1 MNSNPIIFIIFI
13 IRHLCLRITLN
24 SWSWPFCMHQ
34 GLQILIFQ
42 TRYSISSNIK
52 LCSSNKV
59 NLSKIRLRGHL
70 RVFSWWIIC
79 VDQNL
84 FTLVRHCLLF
94 STKWNLSIV
103 FNRSIR
109 VYIFVI
115 FLSVVFISSLLTR
128 KFMILDWEM
137 FGFWFFR
144 LRKSFRQ
151 FLILIIM
158 SEHQR
163 FEWFLR
169 KRKFLSFLESFLAL
183 RLRIP

>member
-1 MNSNPIIFIIFI
+1 M
-13 IRHLCLRITLN
+13 RITLD
-24 SWSWPFCMHQ
+24 SWSWSFSMHK

-42 TRYSISSNIK
+42 TRNSISSDVE
-52 LCSSNKV
+52 LSSSNKV
-59 NLSKIRLRGHL
+59 NLSKIRLRGHF

-79 VDQNL
+79 VDHNF
-84 FTLVRHCLLF
+84 FTLMRHCFLF
-94 STKWNLSIV
+94 STKWDLSIV

-115 FLSVVFISSLLTR
+115 FLSVVFISSLLTW
-128 KFMILDWEM
+128 KFVILNWKM
-137 FGFWFFR
+137 FWFWFLG

-151 FLILIIM
+151 FLILIIL

-163 FEWFLR
+163 FEWLLR

-183 RLRIP
+183 RLRIPKVRWSVSV